1 MRQTPLLLTAKTRRR
16 ICLNVIE
23 QVSQVTAGPAKSAMM
38 TSKNGKMQPTPLLP
52 LFDGGRL

>member
-1 MRQTPLLLTAKTRRR
+1 MHEALSLLLSAKTRRQ

-38 TSKNGKMQPTPLLP
+38 TLKNGKMQPIPLSP
-52 LFDGGRL
+52 SVDGS